1 MIKASYIDAVSDEHD
16 AKRLTIGMQLY
27 EPKIQDMR
35 VKKSSSYIYIIWYSL
50 AISHQQECCF
60 SPISAPLKMWFT

>member
-1 MIKASYIDAVSDEHD
+1 MIKASYIDAVSDERD

-35 VKKSSSYIYIIWYSL
+35 VKKSSSYIYII
-50 AISHQQECCF
+50 
-60 SPISAPLKMWFT
+60 